1 MDKCLNC
8 GKRFRHYTIY
18 FKPDPM
24 FTKMYEFI
32 PITMC
37 AWCRHNIS
45 EKLNKK
51 KLLDLEYYLFSEFQ
65 TSHI

>member
-8 GKRFRHYTIY
+8 GKRFRHYKIH
-18 FKPDPM
+18 FKPI
-24 FTKMYEFI
+24 YNNLIRFI

-37 AWCRHNIS
+37 AWCRHNIA
-45 EKLNKK
+45 ERLNKK

-65 TSHI
+65 TSNI